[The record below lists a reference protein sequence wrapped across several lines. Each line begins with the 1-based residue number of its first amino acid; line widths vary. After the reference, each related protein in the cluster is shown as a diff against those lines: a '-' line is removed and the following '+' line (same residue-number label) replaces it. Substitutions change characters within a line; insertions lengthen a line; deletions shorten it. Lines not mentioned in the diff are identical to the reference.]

1 MQQGGE
7 ENYHQQQQPLEVLV
21 PAVDRRKVH
30 DEHGEG
36 EGSDLDQELPVK
48 VTLLVVPVKESEGV
62 VELVVHIELARV
74 ADEEAE
80 DEDGEEADAEDGQ
93 GGPLEHLRVQARET
107 LDLLVVLPQQDLI
120 ARDLVVGGLVA
131 RGNEAAGVGPT
142 CEEPESPGQQRGPQ
156 AGGADDADPGQQVPD
171 EGGRGPQEGEVSPV
185 PLAEEEEE
193 LGEGHRLLLL
203 RHPNLGVPVRALR
216 SAHKTEGGR
225 ERRQLR
231 WIFGGP
237 THDGPNVV
245 EREREREGGGG
256 TDLHEGLPVL
266 CFQVPSR
273 QPVRVPVEVQGA
285 HHDAADFGHSLQGV
299 PKHGLELEIV
309 LEPAVE
315 GGNGS
320 FGLRVVRDE
329 DLQSGGPADRVP

>member
-1 MQQGGE
+1 MPTLGSRFRTKAAADPRRVRSRRSPSLRRRRSLGKATASSSSVIQTLA
-7 ENYHQQQQPLEVLV
+7 YPSVLCG
-21 PAVDRRKVH
+21 ARTRQR
-30 DEHGEG
+30 EG
-36 EGSDLDQELPVK
+36 ERGVSFVGS
-48 VTLLVVPVKESEGV
+48 LV
-62 VELVVHIELARV
+62 
-74 ADEEAE
+74 
-80 DEDGEEADAEDGQ
+80 
-93 GGPLEHLRVQARET
+93 
-107 LDLLVVLPQQDLI
+107 
-120 ARDLVVGGLVA
+120 
-131 RGNEAAGVGPT
+131 
-142 CEEPESPGQQRGPQ
+142 
-156 AGGADDADPGQQVPD
+156 
-171 EGGRGPQEGEVSPV
+171 
-185 PLAEEEEE
+185 
-193 LGEGHRLLLL
+193 
-203 RHPNLGVPVRALR
+203 
-216 SAHKTEGGR
+216 
-225 ERRQLR
+225 
-231 WIFGGP
+231 GP

-245 EREREREGGGG
+245 ERERERERKGGGG